1 MKDTK
6 MFDDKLLKRL
16 MEMALAPSYF
26 YWRNFDCALPYDK
39 KTAPWVMIHTVE
51 A

>member
-1 MKDTK
+1 

-16 MEMALAPSYF
+16 MEMALSPSYF
-26 YWRNFDCALPYDK
+26 YWQDFLCSIPYDK
-39 KTAPWVMIHTVE
+39 KMACWVVACKAE